1 MNWIDFVIIGVSVAS
16 LLMGWRVGL
25 LGAIFTTTG
34 LLAGILLAG
43 RLSGDISALLTDS
56 VSNDTTATVISYA
69 VIIVGAFI
77 VSQIIKSTAKR
88 MLNMFLL
95 GWVDSVGGIFLG
107 FLASMIICGALLITL
122 TRLSTDVISSSSG
135 DSLETMLINSQ
146 RSAVQKS
153 IHDSLVQSSL
163 VPTYIDIALMAPQNA
178 LDIIPEEFRFV
189 MTSLEEDIQEYKL
202 SQATE
207 QN

>member
-1 MNWIDFVIIGVSVAS
+1 
-16 LLMGWRVGL
+16 MGWRVGL

-202 SQATE
+202 SQAAE

>member
-202 SQATE
+202 SQAAE

>member
-25 LGAIFTTTG
+25 LGAVFTTTG

-56 VSNDTTATVISYA
+56 VSNETTATVISYA